1 MSSIGTAPPQLYPA
15 PSPHGDLQL
24 TGLRGW
30 VARRP
35 LTGFLV
41 IVLGLSWLLFCIPVL
56 AFHGVIP
63 GANLPVEVFALASTL
78 LIMLPTALWVTSIT
92 DGRAGVRALF
102 ARVFRWR
109 FGIGWWL
116 VVLFGLPV
124 IALLLGLIFGG
135 SLHTADLGLVLI
147 KQLGSIVLAVV
158 VINLWE
164 ETVWA
169 GFFQTRLEARFNFV
183 VAAVLTALP
192 FAGVHVPLLL
202 LDDQVSAL
210 SVLIGI
216 AGLLILGIVRS
227 AADGCHAARRLG
239 QRVGSRDLASDL
251 RCQQQQRRPGRFL
264 TGWRRFPCSVV
275 AKQSPAVLDSI
286 NQYSPVVIINGLAAI
301 LFMIGYVLFG
311 VAMIRTAT
319 LPRWSGVLVAVG
331 APAHLLGFGIA
342 QLVTTAAW
350 PIAISRQCV
359 SRRRARLGRLSA
371 RGTHRPLRIVL
382 AADRSTQSMSTASS
396 ENSVAKPLALRTACG

>member
-1 MSSIGTAPPQLYPA
+1 MMSSISAAPFQFYPA

-24 TGLRGW
+24 RGLRGW

-41 IVLGLSWLLFCIPVL
+41 IALGFTWLLLSIPVL

-63 GANLPVEVFALASTL
+63 GASLPVEVFALASTL
-78 LIMLPTALWVTSIT
+78 LILLPTALWVTSIT
-92 DGRAGVRALF
+92 DGRTGLRALF

-135 SLHTADLGLVLI
+135 SLQTADLGTVLI

-169 GFFQTRLEARFNFV
+169 GFFQTRLEARYNFV

-192 FAGVHVPLLL
+192 FAGVHAPLLL
-202 LDDQVSAL
+202 LDDQVSPR
-210 SVLIGI
+210 SVLLGI
-216 AGLLILGIVRS
+216 AGLLILGIVVRLLMGVMMRG
-227 AADGCHAARRLG
+227 AADSVLAVGVLHQIFDASNNNGALIDSLLEGADAGNMTQFAAGVLTIL
-239 QRVGSRDLASDL
+239 VAAWLL
-251 RCQQQQRRPGRFL
+251 WRRPGAFA
-264 TGWRRFPCSVV
+264 RR
-275 AKQSPAVLDSI
+275 
-286 NQYSPVVIINGLAAI
+286 
-301 LFMIGYVLFG
+301 
-311 VAMIRTAT
+311 RTA
-319 LPRWSGVLVAVG
+319 P
-331 APAHLLGFGIA
+331 
-342 QLVTTAAW
+342 
-350 PIAISRQCV
+350 
-359 SRRRARLGRLSA
+359 
-371 RGTHRPLRIVL
+371 
-382 AADRSTQSMSTASS
+382 
-396 ENSVAKPLALRTACG
+396 

>member
-1 MSSIGTAPPQLYPA
+1 VSPISTASPQLYWA
-15 PSPHGDLQL
+15 PSPQGDLTL

-41 IVLGLSWLLFCIPVL
+41 IALGLSWLLFSIPVL

-78 LIMLPTALWVTSIT
+78 LILLPTALWITWIT
-92 DGRAGVRALF
+92 DGRTGVRALF

-124 IALLLGLIFGG
+124 IALMLGLIFGG
-135 SLHTADLGLVLI
+135 SLHTADLGPMLI
-147 KQLGSIVLAVV
+147 KQLGSIALAVV

-183 VAAVLTALP
+183 VTAALTALP

-202 LDDQVSAL
+202 LDDEVSAL
-210 SVLIGI
+210 SILKGI
-216 AGLLILGIVRS
+216 AGLLILGIVIRLLMGVMMR
-227 AADGCHAARRLG
+227 AA
-239 QRVGSRDLASDL
+239 
-251 RCQQQQRRPGRFL
+251 
-264 TGWRRFPCSVV
+264 
-275 AKQSPAVLDSI
+275 LDSVLAVGVLHQI
-286 NQYSPVVIINGLAAI
+286 FDASNNNGALVDSLLDGADAGNMTQLAAV
-301 LFMIGYVLFG
+301 VL
-311 VAMIRTAT
+311 T
-319 LPRWSGVLVAVG
+319 VLVAVWLLWRRPG
-331 APAHLLGFGIA
+331 AFAKRHI
-342 QLVTTAAW
+342 
-350 PIAISRQCV
+350 
-359 SRRRARLGRLSA
+359 
-371 RGTHRPLRIVL
+371 PLH
-382 AADRSTQSMSTASS
+382 DSS
-396 ENSVAKPLALRTACG
+396 PEVG